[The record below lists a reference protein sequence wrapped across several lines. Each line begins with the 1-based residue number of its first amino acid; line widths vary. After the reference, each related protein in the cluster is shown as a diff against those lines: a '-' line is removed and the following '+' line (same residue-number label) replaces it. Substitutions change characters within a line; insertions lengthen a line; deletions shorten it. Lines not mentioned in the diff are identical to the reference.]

1 MCLNSNIAEVCSLW
15 LDQQYNIGQ
24 PSEFE
29 NVICK
34 MSAILFMLQYVKVYT
49 FVTPVSSLLDQ
60 VGNFSKYI
68 EHIVL
73 VHVVKALYAIECITF
88 DL

>member
-1 MCLNSNIAEVCSLW
+1 MW
-15 LDQQYNIGQ
+15 
-24 PSEFE
+24 
-29 NVICK
+29 
-34 MSAILFMLQYVKVYT
+34 AILFRPQTVKVYT

-73 VHVVKALYAIECITF
+73 VHVVKALYAIECISF